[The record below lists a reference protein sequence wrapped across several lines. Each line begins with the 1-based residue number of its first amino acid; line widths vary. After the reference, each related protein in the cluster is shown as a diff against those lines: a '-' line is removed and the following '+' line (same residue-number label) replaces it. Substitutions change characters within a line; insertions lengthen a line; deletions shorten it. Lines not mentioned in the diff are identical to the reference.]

1 MFRGRKH
8 ARSAR
13 RQLTSKGIFGANL
26 RAAAGTRSPGHGVA
40 LTARQLRASD
50 TATLARHPSQQ
61 AAHHLP
67 CGRPPD
73 VRPALHPKLSPS
85 PAPAQLYQCA
95 HAGAEEDA
103 SAPPCRRR
111 GGTHGRPDRNHT
123 AFRLALPT
131 WFRPLPRAPCARFR
145 RPWYPRF
152 DIEHACSY
160 GPRGNLTLE
169 GLSSCFPT
177 YRVYIF
183 STLFIGAYR
192 VCFVYSV
199 FCFLAR
205 PPSPFLQAFSSG
217 GLFFLFCF
225 FSRTVT
231 LHLSPL
237 PAARQNGAIDLQGDQ
252 NYVSTHVYLVHMYT

>member
-1 MFRGRKH
+1 MGLAGATGTHPHAQWRMFRGRKH
-8 ARSAR
+8 TRSAR
-13 RQLTSKGIFGANL
+13 IDYLKCLGPRSRRAAVTSRRACPHGRQLC
-26 RAAAGTRSPGHGVA
+26 
-40 LTARQLRASD
+40 ARD

-73 VRPALHPKLSPS
+73 FFGPPATPS
-85 PAPAQLYQCA
+85 
-95 HAGAEEDA
+95 
-103 SAPPCRRR
+103 
-111 GGTHGRPDRNHT
+111 
-123 AFRLALPT
+123 F
-131 WFRPLPRAPCARFR
+131 RAPCDRFR